1 MYIQLTIKNLES
13 IMRTQTIH
21 FLCSLLCMFLL
32 FTLSSCNDETDAVPT
47 WEVFDG
53 HIEQT
58 YWEGTLTE
66 MSDGEVERSSG
77 IKIVFYDKGNGTY
90 TINGH
95 ISAFQYSYESKIMSI
110 YDEERAPGSDYS
122 LTKNWWILYFSQ
134 DQLQIRTDISD
145 DKNFK
150 QLDLKRV
157 Y

>member
-21 FLCSLLCMFLL
+21 FLSSLLCMFLL

-77 IKIVFYDKGNGTY
+77 IKIVFYDKGNGP
-90 TINGH
+90 
-95 ISAFQYSYESKIMSI
+95 S
-110 YDEERAPGSDYS
+110 R
-122 LTKNWWILYFSQ
+122 
-134 DQLQIRTDISD
+134 
-145 DKNFK
+145 
-150 QLDLKRV
+150 
-157 Y
+157 